1 MILSGTCRATS
12 RRSNGCFRV
21 LRALGPAAFLALAG
35 CVATGRPP
43 IPDYPETVSLE
54 REYRVERVVKKTAGA
69 YTVYPSGFVR
79 IAGGD
84 VVRLYQDR
92 PDDLL
97 ILTPIDPDAPV
108 RLAEPAPA
116 LDDIEPAARNALQL
130 QTLDTGLPRTGQ
142 WRERFTLA
150 RIDQRP
156 GAEIVTSPLR
166 KSGRPPSVFGFDAA
180 SGWTQLPLQF
190 PARGYDYGSAVSGD
204 FDADGQAD
212 IALAMHLQGFAAF
225 LTTPAGLVEH
235 SGGLPSKSAPPLGTG
250 RVLLARA
257 DDDGDRL
264 LLLRE
269 PMFPGPGIGLLE
281 VEWRDGSWRDAGF
294 SVAGIAGDRMALSAP
309 TRCGEWL
316 AVAATG
322 ASAPRLWQHAQG
334 AWTERPLDGFPSL
347 RLHLADVA
355 FGDFDGDGCDDLA
368 VAYSPYGG
376 GTWYGSVDVMLA
388 REGGRWQ
395 RLPVLQ
401 KRNVPRPSALGFL
414 PRVDG
419 VAGAHLAVLDDAGGM
434 RLFSLENDQAVLDLD
449 LPVPEWRAGCDGIAV
464 AAGDIDG
471 DDVAELIASF
481 AGEPGSFQPL
491 RCRNGG
497 GFEAWKP
504 QLSDHRQ
511 HGNSPR

>member
-1 MILSGTCRATS
+1 MILSGAGRTTS

-21 LRALGPAAFLALAG
+21 LRVFGPATFLALAG
-35 CVATGRPP
+35 CAATGRPP

-54 REYRVERVVKKTAGA
+54 REYRVERLVKKTAGA

-79 IAGGD
+79 IEGGD
-84 VVRLYQDR
+84 VVRLYRER

-116 LDDIEPAARNALQL
+116 LDEIEPPTRNAVQL

-150 RIDQRP
+150 QIDQRP
-156 GAEIVTSPLR
+156 GADIVTSPLR
-166 KSGRPPSVFGFDAA
+166 KSGRPPRTFGFDAA
-180 SGWTQLPLQF
+180 SGWTPVPLQF
-190 PARGYDYGSAVSGD
+190 PARGYDYGSAVQGD
-204 FDADGQAD
+204 FDADGRDD

-225 LTTPAGLVEH
+225 MTRPDGLVEH
-235 SGGLPSKSAPPLGTG
+235 SEGLPSKSTPPLGTG
-250 RVLLARA
+250 RVLLTRP

-269 PMFPGPGIGLLE
+269 PMFSGPGIGLLE
-281 VEWRDGSWRDAGF
+281 MAWRDGGWRETGF
-294 SVAGIAGDRMALSAP
+294 SVPGIAGDRMALSAP

-316 AVAATG
+316 AVAAAG
-322 ASAPRLWQHAQG
+322 RAAPRLWQHAKD
-334 AWTERPLDGFPSL
+334 AWTEQPLPAFPSQQS
-347 RLHLADVA
+347 RVADVA

-376 GTWYGSVDVMLA
+376 GAWYGSVDVFLA
-388 REGGRWQ
+388 RRNGPWQ
-395 RLPVLQ
+395 RQPVWQ
-401 KRNVPRPSALGFL
+401 KRHVARPVALGFL
-414 PRVDG
+414 ARVDAT
-419 VAGAHLAVLDDAGGM
+419 AGEHLVVLDDAGGM
-434 RLFSLENDQAVLDLD
+434 RLYSFQTNEAVLDLD
-449 LPVPEWRAGCDGIAV
+449 LSVPEWRSGCDGVAI

-471 DDVAELIASF
+471 DNVPELIAAF
-481 AGEPGSFQPL
+481 AGEPSSFQPM

-504 QLSDHRQ
+504 QMFDHQ
-511 HGNSPR
+511 LHGNSPR